1 MKYKTSKDYWLGKEA
16 YNNGEFKKAKE
27 HFIKLLEGGVDFADV
42 YYMLGI
48 IYHRDGK
55 YESAVHCFEEALSI
69 NPDYTEASLNLAVI
83 YNDMGKIDRAGEVYA
98 NAKSRAKIETKPKY
112 LDNYLSGKI
121 SNLHA
126 DLADIYHSIGVF
138 DTAIHEYEMALNL
151 NPDFH
156 DIRTKLAMAMMDA
169 GKVSNAV
176 VELKKVIKERPGFT
190 PASMNLGLCYF
201 KMNKFNEARKIWE
214 EVAKDDP
221 DNKFIPLYLKM
232 LES

>member
-1 MKYKTSKDYWLGKEA
+1 MHTIS
-16 YNNGEFKKAKE
+16 GEYKKAKE

-98 NAKSRAKIETKPKY
+98 NAKNRAKIETKPKY

-126 DLADIYHSIGVF
+126 DLADIYHSVGVY
-138 DTAIHEYEMALNL
+138 DTAIHRVR
-151 NPDFH
+151 
-156 DIRTKLAMAMMDA
+156 I
-169 GKVSNAV
+169 
-176 VELKKVIKERPGFT
+176 
-190 PASMNLGLCYF
+190 GLETEPRF
-201 KMNKFNEARKIWE
+201 
-214 EVAKDDP
+214 
-221 DNKFIPLYLKM
+221 
-232 LES
+232 S